1 MFHWHGMGGIPLL
14 GGSGMVVWVVLLAG
28 LVYLLARMWSGDGP
42 GSHSPG
48 GDSAR
53 EIARRR
59 YARGDIDRNEYERI
73 LEDLAKS

>member
-1 MFHWHGMGGIPLL
+1 
-14 GGSGMVVWVVLLAG
+14 MVVWIVLLVG
-28 LVYLLARMWSGDGP
+28 LVYLLARMWSRGGP

-59 YARGDIDRNEYERI
+59 YARGEIDRQEYERI

>member
-14 GGSGMVVWVVLLAG
+14 GGLGVVFWVVLLAG
-28 LVYLLARMWSGDGP
+28 LVYLLARMWSGNGP

-59 YARGDIDRNEYERI
+59 YARGEIDRQEYDRI
-73 LEDLAKS
+73 LEDLGKS